1 MRTVA
6 AVLLGLIAGL
16 FAGFALEVLI
26 GAAGHFLLDSPDWL
40 KVVAV
45 LPPLLAAAGAV
56 AGPFVDRRQA
66 RDPADRR
73 A

>member
-26 GAAGHFLLDSPDWL
+26 GAAGHFLLDGPGWL
-40 KVVAV
+40 KVVAIF
-45 LPPLLAAAGAV
+45 PPLLAVAGAV
-56 AGPFVDRRQA
+56 AGPFIDRRVQ
-66 RDPADRR
+66 REQ
-73 A
+73 